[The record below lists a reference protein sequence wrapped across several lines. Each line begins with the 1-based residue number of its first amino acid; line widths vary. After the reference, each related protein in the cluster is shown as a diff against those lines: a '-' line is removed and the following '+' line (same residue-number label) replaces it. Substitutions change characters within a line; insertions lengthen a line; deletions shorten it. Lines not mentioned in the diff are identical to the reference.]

1 MLCSI
6 CQKKEATVFLTNIAG
21 DKMQKVNLCE
31 ECAKAKGMDDPTG
44 FSFADKLLGLGATQ
58 EIEQAGGEKGLRC
71 PVCGFTQSDFRKAG
85 RLGCPE
91 CYETFAEP
99 LKAVLQT
106 MHKGT
111 RHVGKVPETQRQGHN
126 LAAELKQLQQKLA
139 KAIELENFEEAA
151 VLRDEIKQITARLSQ
166 HAAERPV

>member
-1 MLCSI
+1 MQHLPE
-6 CQKKEATVFLTNIAG
+6 KEATVFLTNIAG

-31 ECAKAKGMDDPTG
+31 ECAKAKGMDDPHAG

-71 PVCGFTQSDFRKAG
+71 PSAASRNQISVRAG

-111 RHVGKVPETQRQGHN
+111 RHVGKVPETQRQAQPGGG
-126 LAAELKQLQQKLA
+126 
-139 KAIELENFEEAA
+139 
-151 VLRDEIKQITARLSQ
+151 T
-166 HAAERPV
+166 

>member
-58 EIEQAGGEKGLRC
+58 EMKGWRQRAAVPGLR
-71 PVCGFTQSDFRKAG
+71 FTNRFRKAG
-85 RLGCPE
+85 RL
-91 CYETFAEP
+91 
-99 LKAVLQT
+99 
-106 MHKGT
+106 
-111 RHVGKVPETQRQGHN
+111 
-126 LAAELKQLQQKLA
+126 AAR
-139 KAIELENFEEAA
+139 N
-151 VLRDEIKQITARLSQ
+151 VMRTLR
-166 HAAERPV
+166 ER